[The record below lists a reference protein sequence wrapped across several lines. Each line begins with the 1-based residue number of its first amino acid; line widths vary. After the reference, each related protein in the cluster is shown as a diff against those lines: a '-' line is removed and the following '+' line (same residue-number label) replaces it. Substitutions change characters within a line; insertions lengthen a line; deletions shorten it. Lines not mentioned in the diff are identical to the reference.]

1 MIKYTSTVFTI
12 HHFLFSIHELRLP
25 FSHSRIPKVYLCPM
39 KIETHQLANGI
50 RIIHHAINSEVAH
63 CGLMINT
70 GSRDELATEQGMAHF
85 IEHALFKGTKK
96 RKAFHILSRLEDVG
110 GELNAYTTKEETWY
124 YSTFMKEYYER
135 SIELLTDIVFQSTL
149 PEKELAKEKD
159 VIMDEIHSYLDSPSE
174 AIFDDFEELVYK
186 GHPIG
191 CNILGTKETL
201 KTFTSK
207 KVKNYMLNHYHTDE
221 IILSSA
227 GNIDFNKLIKLAE
240 KHLNKIP
247 TNLREGN
254 RLAINKYQTRE
265 LRIKKDISQAHC
277 IIGNRAYSAHSQK
290 ARTLILLSNLLG
302 GPGMNSRLNL
312 GIREKYGFT
321 YTIESNYTTYC
332 DTGLWSIYFGTEPQS
347 VQKTLKL
354 IFKELKK
361 LREVKLGP
369 LQLQKAKQQL
379 IGQLAISQ
387 ENNCNLM
394 QSIAKSYQAFGD
406 VESVE
411 EAKNKIL
418 AITAV
423 DLQEVAQEI
432 FNEKLLSTII
442 YEPKEI

>member
-1 MIKYTSTVFTI
+1 
-12 HHFLFSIHELRLP
+12 
-25 FSHSRIPKVYLCPM
+25 M

-50 RIIHHAINSEVAH
+50 RIIHHAVNSEVAH

-159 VIMDEIHSYLDSPSE
+159 VITDEIHSYLDSPSE

-186 GHPIG
+186 EHPIG

-207 KVKNYMLNHYHTDE
+207 KAKNYMLNHYHTDE
-221 IILSSA
+221 IILSSV
-227 GNIDFNKLIKLAE
+227 GNIDFSKLIKLAE

-247 TNLREGN
+247 ANLREGN
-254 RLAINKYQTRE
+254 RLAINEYQTRE

-277 IIGNRAYSAHSQK
+277 IIGNRAYSALDSK

-332 DTGLWSIYFGTEPQS
+332 DTGLWSIYFGTEPLS

-369 LQLQKAKQQL
+369 QQLQKAKQQL

-418 AITAV
+418 AITAE
-423 DLQEVAQEI
+423 DLQEVAKEI
-432 FNEKLLSTII
+432 FDEKLLSTII
-442 YEPKEI
+442 YEPK

>member
-1 MIKYTSTVFTI
+1 
-12 HHFLFSIHELRLP
+12 
-25 FSHSRIPKVYLCPM
+25 M

-50 RIIHHAINSEVAH
+50 RIIHHSIHSEVAH
-63 CGLMINT
+63 CGIMINT
-70 GSRDELATEQGMAHF
+70 GSRDEVASEQGMAHF

-135 SIELLTDIVFQSTL
+135 SIELLSDIVFQSTL
-149 PEKELAKEKD
+149 PEKELDKEKD

-174 AIFDDFEELVYK
+174 AIFDDFEELIYK

-191 CNILGTKETL
+191 SNILGTKETL
-201 KTFTSK
+201 ENFNSK
-207 KVKNYMLNHYHTDE
+207 VAKDYIKEHYNTDE
-221 IILSSA
+221 IIVSSV
-227 GNIDFNKLIKLAE
+227 GNIDFNKLIKIAE
-240 KHLNKIP
+240 KHLAHIP
-247 TNLREGN
+247 TNLRKGT
-254 RLAINKYQTRE
+254 RLEINEYKIRE
-265 LRIKKDISQAHC
+265 LRVKKDIVQAHC
-277 IIGNRAYSAHSQK
+277 ILGNRAYSAHNPK

-369 LQLQKAKQQL
+369 QQLQKAKQQL
-379 IGQLAISQ
+379 IGQLAIAQ

-394 QSIAKSYQAFGD
+394 QTIAKSYQAFGD

-418 AITAV
+418 AITAEE
-423 DLQEVAQEI
+423 LQEVAQEI
-432 FNEKLLSTII
+432 FDEKLLSTII